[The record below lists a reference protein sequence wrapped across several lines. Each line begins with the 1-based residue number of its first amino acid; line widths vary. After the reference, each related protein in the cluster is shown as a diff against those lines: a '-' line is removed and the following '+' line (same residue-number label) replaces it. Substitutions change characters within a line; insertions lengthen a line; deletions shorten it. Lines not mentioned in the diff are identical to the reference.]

1 MHYAETWPGAQVVK
15 HSGLLQSAN
24 TAMLQQ
30 KLQLRTPYV
39 TPLNLLQVRTAPE
52 GPRHISQLAR
62 SLHDHLYIGG
72 VHHELQDTV
81 PCALEL
87 VHLMGLA
94 GILAVHPLSLG
105 PVKMVTLHLP
115 SPNHGEA
122 TASEKRRPWRL
133 VRPARVS
140 HAALCTR
147 KGK

>member
-1 MHYAETWPGAQVVK
+1 MQYAETPPGAQVVK

-72 VHHELQDTV
+72 VQDTV

-87 VHLMGLA
+87 VHVMGLA
-94 GILAVHPLSLG
+94 GMLAVHPLSLG
-105 PVKMVTLHLP
+105 PVKMVTLHLR
-115 SPNHGEA
+115 SPNHGEV
-122 TASEKRRPWRL
+122 TASEERRPWRF

-147 KGK
+147 KGE